1 MLARMKRDDAM
12 PARRGYAPPTPEQQR
27 QRLRRRMLADWRG
40 VDTPADLSG
49 YEKPIAGLIQK
60 VLKRAGL
67 EDRLNHEEVAA
78 HWAATVGEFLAK
90 HSRPVSLRR
99 GILHIAVV
107 QAAVRYDME
116 RRLKKDIL
124 TKLQERYGEKVRGL
138 KFENG

>member
-1 MLARMKRDDAM
+1 
-12 PARRGYAPPTPEQQR
+12 
-27 QRLRRRMLADWRG
+27 MLADWRG

-49 YEKPIAGLIQK
+49 YEKPIAGVIQK

-78 HWAATVGEFLAK
+78 QWVSTVGDFLAK

-99 GILHIAVV
+99 GILHIAVA

-124 TKLQERYGEKVRGL
+124 TKLKERYGETIRGL